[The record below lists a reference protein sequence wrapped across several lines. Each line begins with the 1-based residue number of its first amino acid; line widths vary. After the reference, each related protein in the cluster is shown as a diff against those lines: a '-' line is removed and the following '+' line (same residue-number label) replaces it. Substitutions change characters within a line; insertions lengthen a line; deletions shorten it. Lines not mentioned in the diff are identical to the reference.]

1 MPSSRFGLIE
11 VSVTLTSSA
20 PPAAVWAAFESAPRW
35 PEVLTDLV
43 AARIE
48 PDGKL
53 AAGAVIR
60 SEARPDTR
68 AVDMRYSV
76 TDAEPEKRLA
86 LASRLPGLRA
96 RTRYL
101 FEPIGDGTR
110 VTVSSEMQAHSLI
123 GRIVQSLRRSH
134 YSGALVSVLQTR
146 TQALLNL
153 AERL

>member
-1 MPSSRFGLIE
+1 MPSSSFGLIR
-11 VSVTLTSSA
+11 VSVTLTTAAS
-20 PPAAVWAAFESAPRW
+20 PAAVWSAFEQAPRW
-35 PEVLTDLV
+35 PEALPDLV

-60 SEARPDTR
+60 SEARPGTR
-68 AVDMRYSV
+68 AVDMRYDV
-76 TDAEPEKRLA
+76 TDAVPPRRLA

-96 RTRYL
+96 STRYA

-110 VTVSSEMQAHSLI
+110 VTISSEMQAESLI
-123 GRIVQSLRRSH
+123 GRIVQSLWRAH
-134 YSGALVSVLQTR
+134 YSAELAGAVRTR
-146 TQALLNL
+146 TKALLNL